1 MRAKDDVLRMIGI
14 LQLNSK
20 DDNVAKLR
28 VNVLSE
34 YL

>member
-1 MRAKDDVLRMIGI
+1 MRAKDDVLKMIGI

-20 DDNVAKLR
+20 DDIVARTR
-28 VNVLSE
+28 VGVLSE

>member
-14 LQLNSK
+14 LKINSK
-20 DDNVAKLR
+20 NDRVAETR
-28 VNVLSE
+28 VNVLSD